1 WGQEEI
7 EYPWGPVRRF
17 KLFDCPWAEGR
28 DQLLGQEAV
37 QNQVYRA
44 LSNFV
49 SEGAA
54 NKLILLHGPNGS
66 AKSTLVRCIGR
77 AMQAYSE
84 RDEGAIYRLNWIFPK
99 QKLARGESGFSGG
112 DYASADVAASF
123 AHLPDELIDAKV
135 ADELRDHPLLLL
147 PLAQRRE
154 LFSTWLSKD
163 KKSQD

>member
-1 WGQEEI
+1 MASEVTTTRERLKTMNEGLRDTFKARRRVVSFAEYLDLVEERPSVQLRSAPQFIKDCFDYWGQEEI

-84 RDEGAIYRLNWIFPK
+84 RDEGA
-99 QKLARGESGFSGG
+99 
-112 DYASADVAASF
+112 
-123 AHLPDELIDAKV
+123 
-135 ADELRDHPLLLL
+135 
-147 PLAQRRE
+147 
-154 LFSTWLSKD
+154 
-163 KKSQD
+163 